1 MKSITIIFGEDTEV
15 DKYDPEKNCPVAIVD
30 EEANAKG
37 KSDAVSKAKYGEATS
52 KRMCGNCG
60 AYNQTENIM
69 ECIEEEFDEEEGLGY
84 CQIFHRQ
91 SKTCLSS
98 RQCWGCPFSCYS
110 SGKHHPLAVDG
121 RSAGRGGNNA

>member
-15 DKYDPEKNCPVAIVD
+15 DKYDSEKNCPIAIVD

-37 KSDAVSKAKYGEATS
+37 KAEAVSKAKYGEATS

-69 ECIEEEFDEEEGLGY
+69 DCIEEEFDEEDGLGY
-84 CQIFHRQ
+84 CQIFKFVC
-91 SKTCLSS
+91 SSENTCNRWVKGGPITDEKMSV
-98 RQCWGCPFSCYS
+98 
-110 SGKHHPLAVDG
+110 GKKDLM
-121 RSAGRGGNNA
+121 